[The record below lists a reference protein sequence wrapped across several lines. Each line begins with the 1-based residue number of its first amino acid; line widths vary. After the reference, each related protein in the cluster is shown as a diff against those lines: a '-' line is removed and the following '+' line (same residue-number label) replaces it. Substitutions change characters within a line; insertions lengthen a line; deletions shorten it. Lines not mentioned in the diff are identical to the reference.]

1 MEGIRLWRGAVDIEI
16 QEAVKKARVDVGNDI
31 WDADGRCKYC
41 GAGDNYHH
49 SWSCP
54 TDLHVDKVDKDNGL

>member
-1 MEGIRLWRGAVDIEI
+1 MADEI
-16 QEAVKKARVDVGNDI
+16 IKEKIQDEAKLVGNNV
-31 WDADGRCKYC
+31 WGKEGCCEHC

-54 TDLHVDKVDKDNGL
+54 TDLHVDKVAV

>member
-1 MEGIRLWRGAVDIEI
+1 METILQDAIKAQAVIVE
-16 QEAVKKARVDVGNDI
+16 KDVDI
-31 WDADGRCKYC
+31 WDRDGRCKYC

-54 TDLHVDKVDKDNGL
+54 TDLHVDKVAASEGL